1 MQFGNTGVRPRIH
14 ALLVSHGPSY
24 ERFWG
29 CTDWGVNTPQVTETG
44 MWTLL
49 GTYRLGDG
57 PPGVTQ
63 TGVWTPVGHPDWVV
77 EIPWLTQSQ
86 VWSVRMSISQSVTPL
101 ESPFIFVNTY
111 VPIVTSHPII
121 SDCRLYFT
129 NSDHSEVLISLVG
142 TPLLY
147 LSSDQ
152 KATIARIFTMSLDL
166 KFRQRGTDGE
176 RLNLTTVQV

>member
-1 MQFGNTGVRPRIH
+1 MDTSGYIQT
-14 ALLVSHGPSY
+14 
-24 ERFWG
+24 
-29 CTDWGVNTPQVTETG
+29 
-44 MWTLL
+44 
-49 GTYRLGDG
+49 GDG

-86 VWSVRMSISQSVTPL
+86 VWMVRMSISQSVTPL
-101 ESPFIFVNTY
+101 ESPFIFVNTF
-111 VPIVTSHPII
+111 VHIITSHPII

-142 TPLLY
+142 IPLLY
-147 LSSDQ
+147 LSSDH

-166 KFRQRGTDGE
+166 KFHQRGADDET
-176 RLNLTTVQV
+176 LNLTTVQV